1 MGNPNG
7 LSHAAAARLADLA
20 PEIRSIQAA
29 SIDTLSA
36 IAATLNDR
44 AIPAARGGTWSAT
57 QVGRVM
63 ARLG

>member
-1 MGNPNG
+1 
-7 LSHAAAARLADLA
+7 
-20 PEIRSIQAA
+20 
-29 SIDTLSA
+29 
-36 IAATLNDR
+36 LNDR